1 MPPVSPVAGDDLA
14 LALGGDS
21 RAFERMV
28 EPHLG
33 RVRAL
38 ACRMLGNP
46 DDAADVQQET
56 LLRAFRQLS
65 TFRGEAALSTW
76 LLHIATN
83 LCLDTLRSRGRW
95 RVEAQPMA
103 KEDCMAGESSL
114 HRDLMATVSDPGFAF
129 DVREHIAFCFT
140 CVARTLDA
148 ETEVALVLSELFDV
162 ADRDAAALL
171 GMSESVYRHRLSE
184 ARRNMEHA
192 FEGLCSLVNKAGAC
206 YQCSELRDLTP
217 QARRGREVPSL
228 GEHEERWRRRL
239 AIVRDADLVGGRSRA
254 LHDLLFRW
262 IADKGRAFGPAA
274 RV

>member
-1 MPPVSPVAGDDLA
+1 M
-14 LALGGDS
+14 ALGGDS
-21 RAFERMV
+21 RAFERLV

-38 ACRMLGNP
+38 AHRMLGNP

-103 KEDCMAGESSL
+103 KDDCMAGESAL
-114 HRDLMATVSDPGFAF
+114 HRDLMATVSDPSFTF
-129 DVREHIAFCFT
+129 DVHEHIAFCFT

-162 ADRDAAALL
+162 ANRDAAAIL

-184 ARRNMEHA
+184 ARSHMDHA
-192 FEGLCSLVNKAGAC
+192 FEGLCALVNKAGTC
-206 YQCSELRDLTP
+206 YQCKELRELTP
-217 QARRGREVPSL
+217 PQRRGPEVPSL
-228 GEHEERWRRRL
+228 GAHEERWRRRL
-239 AIVRDADLVGGRSRA
+239 AIVKDADVAGGRSRA
-254 LHDLLFRW
+254 LHELLFKW
-262 IADKGRAFGPAA
+262 IADHGRASGQPAP
-274 RV
+274 V